1 MAGLQADD
9 INEAFLKN
17 LFTET
22 LYLVGGENHAPAQPE
37 TAVPPALAEAMAK
50 EAEGKPKPAVKNLI
64 TDHKPIDTPVIP
76 HLPIASS
83 PAKYKVTGANDK
95 GVVVLVTLPNA
106 EFEKLPQLTF
116 LQKILYAI
124 GLKPTDVAY
133 VNNLSGGTAK
143 FEDLQQELMVSYIIS
158 FASRLDTELPH
169 DKFTLYHPVLI
180 GDVPVVFSQALA
192 MLEQNTEH
200 KQLLWNAL
208 RKVFL

>member
-22 LYLVGGENHAPAQPE
+22 LYMVGGENPAPAKPE
-37 TAVPPALAEAMAK
+37 APVPPVPAKAVSKVAE
-50 EAEGKPKPAVKNLI
+50 EKPEPAVKNLI
-64 TDHKPIDTPVIP
+64 LDHKPVDTPVIP
-76 HLPIASS
+76 HVPLPSA
-83 PAKYKVTGANDK
+83 PAKYKVAGTNDK
-95 GVVVLVTLPNA
+95 GVVVLVTLPDDA
-106 EFEKLPQLTF
+106 FEKLPQLTF

-133 VNNLSGGTAK
+133 VNNLSGATAK
-143 FEDLQQELMVSYIIS
+143 FEDLQQELQVSYIIS
-158 FASRLDTELPH
+158 FASRLDTVLPH
-169 DKFTLYHPVLI
+169 DKFTLYHPVLV

-192 MLEQNTEH
+192 MLEHNTEH

-208 RKVFL
+208 KKVFL

>member
-1 MAGLQADD
+1 MAGLQADE

-22 LYLVGGENHAPAQPE
+22 LYMVGGENHAPVPE
-37 TAVPPALAEAMAK
+37 EEPIPPVQAAAAKVAE
-50 EAEGKPKPAVKNLI
+50 EKPKPAVKNLI

-76 HLPIASS
+76 HVPIPSV
-83 PAKYKVTGANDK
+83 PVKYKVTGANDK
-95 GVVVLVTLPNA
+95 GVVVLVTLPDA
-106 EFEKLPQLTF
+106 EYEKLPQLTF

-133 VNNLSGGTAK
+133 VNNLSGATAK
-143 FEDLQQELMVSYIIS
+143 FEDLQQELQLSYIIS

-169 DKFTLYHPVLI
+169 DKFTLYHPVLV
-180 GDVPVVFSQALA
+180 GDVPVVFSQALS
-192 MLEQNTEH
+192 MLEHNTEH

-208 RKVFL
+208 KKVFL